1 MPFNHAGL
9 FSARLE
15 MRNFQST
22 LPQQPAHSSL
32 FWLVMFLSEIDEK
45 ITLSLINAGI
55 LKILCTINC
64 VPIVSV
70 VVVWYKIWPGT
81 PQLSL
86 LFPRQFFHW
95 HNQSQNIWTFWSQI
109 KRLDIILVT
118 YLTSSIKQSGSIF
131 LSTRS

>member
-1 MPFNHAGL
+1 MFYRLAQAEKWTKTKGFDQSRNQMFLRIFIKIFASLQVLPFNHAGL

-70 VVVWYKIWPGT
+70 VVV
-81 PQLSL
+81 
-86 LFPRQFFHW
+86 
-95 HNQSQNIWTFWSQI
+95 
-109 KRLDIILVT
+109 
-118 YLTSSIKQSGSIF
+118 
-131 LSTRS
+131 